1 MKVLVTG
8 GAGFIGSHIVD
19 ECLRAGH
26 EVVVVDNLTTGREEN
41 LNPAAKFYNMSVTN
55 PQISA
60 LIADEQ
66 IEGIIHEAAQIKVV
80 DSIKDPLHDADVNIM
95 GSVNLLQAAREH
107 GVKKFIFAAS
117 AASYG
122 TPDYLP
128 VDEEH
133 PLRPMSFY
141 GLSKKAVEEYVR
153 LFHERY
159 NLSYM
164 MFRYANI
171 YGPRQG
177 AFGEGGVVSI
187 FMERMIKGEPV
198 NIEGDGGA
206 TRDYLYVGDVARA
219 NVLALESPVVG
230 TFNLSTQ
237 TEVSVNE
244 LFETMKKLTG
254 YQHDAVTVAAR
265 VGDIYRSSLKNE
277 SILTAL
283 PWRPETS
290 LEEGLRL
297 TIEWG
302 QTEYGTTRAN
312 G

>member
-26 EVVVVDNLTTGREEN
+26 EVVVVDNLTTGRNDN
-41 LNPAAKFYNMSVTN
+41 LNPAATFYNMSVTD
-55 PQISA
+55 PAIRQ
-60 LIADEQ
+60 LIADEKM
-66 IEGIIHEAAQIKVV
+66 EGIIHQAAQIKVV
-80 DSIKDPLHDADVNIM
+80 DSINDPLFDANVNVL
-95 GSVNLLQAAREH
+95 GTVNLLQAARDH

-133 PLRPMSFY
+133 PLRPVSFY
-141 GLSKKAVEEYVR
+141 GLSKKAAEEYIR
-153 LFHERY
+153 LFHERFG
-159 NLSYM
+159 LSYI

-219 NVLALESPVVG
+219 NVAALESPAVG

-237 TEVSVNE
+237 TEISVNE
-244 LFETMKKLTG
+244 LFATMKQLTG
-254 YQHDAVTVAAR
+254 YSHDAVTVAAR

-277 SILTAL
+277 RVLTAL

-302 QTEYGTTRAN
+302 QSVYGAKSN